1 MADDIAALLQVTSG
15 DIGRDRTAP
24 VVLRWESV
32 GEAVAYRL
40 FRREDGQPVASAV
53 EINGRTPVRVP
64 RSSAELH
71 EIVSPGSS
79 DWETLARTLTAA
91 RPGAG
96 PDDGQRL
103 VDPDEVFDRGLTETE
118 RRFVQAGAQASLTMG
133 RVAGLAFVDP
143 RQPDGVSLQYEL
155 RGIRG
160 DGTEVILAT
169 AVPVVVGVYAL
180 PMYPSGLTVQPGD
193 RRVLVLWNRNVQ
205 GAATY
210 MVERAMAP
218 GGPYARVNPQ
228 PVAYDLAEGIDGTP
242 LPFPQPGFLDAGAWD
257 PVTGDPIPHLVHGA
271 WVSGP
276 DTGWTYWYR
285 VAAVDTLDRWGPW
298 SPPVAATPVRSLA
311 PMAPDELVVLPTTT
325 ADGLTVQWRTVHRN
339 VENHRLVDKTLPD
352 ALQRTYVYRAETREE
367 LEDIAGLPAHLVTT
381 RTIDPRPGT
390 AAVQT
395 WVDTDPVLVPP
406 YGTKPY
412 FYRLRV
418 EDEFGLVSAPS
429 AIVSGTVPDT
439 TPPGPTEIVS
449 ATGDADHI
457 RIEWM
462 PNPEPDV
469 GGYQIYRGVC
479 DHGHVFIPGIIRDA
493 NGEIVGER
501 EGDEEGRFHCD
512 MQLVGDVSVGAA
524 KLMLET
530 EGTIRFD
537 DFSVPAGSPICYAYW
552 VRAYDHSGN
561 LYAGDGNGCPRD
573 GEHACAA
580 LREKTPPRA
589 PVITALR
596 ARNHAV
602 ELEWVGAP
610 EQDLHAFHVY
620 RSETETDP
628 GHFIAC
634 VFTDGST
641 QPVPW
646 TGLIP
651 SCAAVPAVADPLAA
665 RGSYTDIDAEPHKI
679 FWYRVSALDWLGNES
694 EAASLDR
701 LPASSTF
708 SYSSDRPAVP
718 SLRPGGVSL
727 ADECGLG
734 VEWDPPF
741 DAPTQRGFVVFR
753 ATAGKPYRQVSGIV
767 TGNGFLDETARR
779 GVDYLYRVQA
789 VDLEGNLSEPSAPS
803 TRRY

>member
-1 MADDIAALLQVTSG
+1 MADEITALLQVTSG

-40 FRREDGQPVASAV
+40 FRREDGQPADSAV
-53 EINGRTPVRVP
+53 EINGRTPVRLP
-64 RSSAELH
+64 QSAAELH
-71 EIVSPGSS
+71 EIVSPDSPE
-79 DWETLARTLTAA
+79 WETLARTLTAA

-96 PDDGQRL
+96 PDDGQQL
-103 VDPDEVFDRGLTETE
+103 VDPDEVFDRGLTDTE
-118 RRFVQAGAQASLTMG
+118 ARFVQAGAQASLTMG
-133 RVAGLAFVDP
+133 RVAGLAFVDT
-143 RQPDGVSLQYEL
+143 RQPDGASLQYEL
-155 RGIRG
+155 RGIRR
-160 DGTEVILAT
+160 DGSELILAT
-169 AVPVVVGVYAL
+169 AVPVIVGVSAL
-180 PMYPSGLTVQPGD
+180 PAYPSGLIVQPGD

-210 MVERAMAP
+210 MVERAMGP
-218 GGPYARVNPQ
+218 GGPFTRINPQ
-228 PVAYDLAEGIDGTP
+228 PIAYDMTEGIDGTA

-257 PVTGDPIPHLVHGA
+257 SVTGDPIPHLVQAA

-285 VAAVDTLDRWGPW
+285 VAARDTLDRWGPW
-298 SPPVAATPVRSLA
+298 SPPVAATPVRSLP

-325 ADGLTVQWRTVHRN
+325 ADGLTVQWRTVYRN
-339 VENHRLVDKTLPD
+339 VENHRLVNKTLPD
-352 ALQRTYVYRAETREE
+352 PLQKTYVYRAETREE

-390 AAVQT
+390 AAVQS

-406 YGTKPY
+406 YGTKPF

-418 EDEFGLVSAPS
+418 EDAFGFVSAPS

-439 TPPGPTEIVS
+439 TPPGPTDIVS

-457 RIEWM
+457 RIEWK

-479 DHGHVFIPGIIRDA
+479 DHGHVFVPGIIRDA
-493 NGEIVGER
+493 NGEIVGEQ
-501 EGDEEGRFHCD
+501 EGRDKSRFRCD

-524 KLMLET
+524 NAMLEVQ
-530 EGTIRFD
+530 GAIRFD

-561 LYAGDGNGCPRD
+561 LYAGDGRACPRE
-573 GEHACAA
+573 GEYACAA

-589 PVITALR
+589 PVLTALR

-620 RSETETDP
+620 RSEKESDP

-646 TGLIP
+646 TGLVP

-665 RGSYTDIDAEPHKI
+665 RGSYTDTEAEPHKI
-679 FWYRVSALDWLGNES
+679 FWYRVSAVDWLGNES
-694 EAASLDR
+694 EAASLER

-718 SLRPGGVSL
+718 SIHPGGVSA
-727 ADECGLG
+727 ADVCGLG

-741 DAPTQRGFVVFR
+741 DVNTQRGFVVFR
-753 ATAGKPYRQVSGIV
+753 ATAGKPYRQVSGVV

-779 GVDYLYRVQA
+779 GVDYLYCVQA
-789 VDLEGNLSEPSAPS
+789 IDLEGYLSEPSAPS